1 MLRNLVLQEEKKMS
15 NVAHI
20 RRIAE
25 ALSVSEKQVQAT
37 AALLEEAV
45 CTALVEPKSP
55 TARTPDGR
63 RQMEAARGNFWITG
77 SAMQAARFLRARSFA
92 RCGRR
97 FLPLAFCTNGPPSR
111 NVGARCAFRGV
122 DSRPVARVPGTGKV
136 RPPAAREPCLSHDP
150 AEACGRAGYLL
161 TRSGAGA
168 GTSRQGRT
176 EFLFGVRS
184 SDLLPVAFSGR
195 AG

>member
-1 MLRNLVLQEEKKMS
+1 MS
-15 NVAHI
+15 DVAHI

-63 RQMEAARGNFWITG
+63 RQMEAARATSGLQE
-77 SAMQAARFLRARSFA
+77 ALCRQPVSF
-92 RCGRR
+92 GRVPWPVWPP
-97 FLPLAFCTNGPPSR
+97 FLPLALCTNGPPSR

-122 DSRPVARVPGTGKV
+122 DSRPVALCLALGRW
-136 RPPAAREPCLSHDP
+136 AA
-150 AEACGRAGYLL
+150 
-161 TRSGAGA
+161 SGA
-168 GTSRQGRT
+168 
-176 EFLFGVRS
+176 
-184 SDLLPVAFSGR
+184 
-195 AG
+195 